1 MCVALGF
8 ACFSP
13 IFESHDNLVMKTQP
27 WVLKDL
33 GSICHQ
39 VLVRLQASYFIL
51 LFSVPQTL
59 TNTTLLPHL
68 TPPFLA
74 LSLYLIFL
82 FETLDLAC
90 NFSSACSRARGAQI
104 SLDYS
109 KHYQSRD
116 NKNSLV
122 MMFKYM
128 LKTLNNHHIWQC
140 QKKFASGL
148 QEKILPSVGV

>member
-59 TNTTLLPHL
+59 TNTTLLLHL

-74 LSLYLIFL
+74 LSISSSYLKLWTWPATFHLLVLVHEGHRFHLTIQSTIRIETIKIDL
-82 FETLDLAC
+82 FQKDQYFTY
-90 NFSSACSRARGAQI
+90 I
-104 SLDYS
+104 Y
-109 KHYQSRD
+109 
-116 NKNSLV
+116 
-122 MMFKYM
+122 
-128 LKTLNNHHIWQC
+128 IW
-140 QKKFASGL
+140 G
-148 QEKILPSVGV
+148 GVAT